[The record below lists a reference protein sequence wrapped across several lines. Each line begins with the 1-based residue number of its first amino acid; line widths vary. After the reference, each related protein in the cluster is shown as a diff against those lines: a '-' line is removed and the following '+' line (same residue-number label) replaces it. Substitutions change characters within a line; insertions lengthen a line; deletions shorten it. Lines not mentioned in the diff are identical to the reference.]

1 MKIIFEQSEAEQYFY
16 DALCNGLGQI
26 GYYGCELDYKAKDYK
41 QAKEKL
47 ESTMDTM
54 ICYEDILMQI
64 LRDGNELTIV
74 DEEGGDD
81 ERYTITMKDVHERM
95 NNVPFHNINNILQS
109 EDDAYDA
116 DAIIQTVFFQDVIF
130 G

>member
-1 MKIIFEQSEAEQYFY
+1 MKIIFEKSEAEQYFF
-16 DALCNGLGQI
+16 DAMCNGLGQI
-26 GYYGCELDYKAKDYK
+26 GYYGCDLRYKAKDYK

-47 ESTMDTM
+47 ESTTDTM

-64 LRDGNELTIV
+64 LKDGNKLTIV

-81 ERYTITMKDVHERM
+81 EEYSITLTDVHERM
-95 NNVPFHNINNILQS
+95 SNVPIHNLTNII
-109 EDDAYDA
+109 EGNDDAYDA
-116 DAIIQTVFFQDVIF
+116 DAIIQTIFFQDIVF